1 MWYVSTAH
9 QKHGFVCGG
18 GKGEMQ
24 VKNEKG
30 GEVREGEE
38 EGELDGQMWNASCM
52 LSDMWQGFGER
63 NKLGRGVS
71 EEKRLQQRGRGVYKG
86 KMGAY

>member
-1 MWYVSTAH
+1 M
-9 QKHGFVCGG
+9 CGG

-38 EGELDGQMWNASCM
+38 EGELDGQM
-52 LSDMWQGFGER
+52 
-63 NKLGRGVS
+63 
-71 EEKRLQQRGRGVYKG
+71 
-86 KMGAY
+86 